1 MKICTYEEKHFK
13 DVEALWEEVFP
24 DDPPWN
30 AASIALPEKSNQQ
43 PELIIVAVDDD
54 HVIGS
59 IIAGYDGHRG
69 WLYALAVLNVHR
81 KKDVGT
87 KLVKEAEQR
96 LKKLGCQKINLQVR
110 SSNEGG
116 ISFYERLGFAV
127 EDRVS
132 MGKRTISPS

>member
-1 MKICTYEEKHFK
+1 
-13 DVEALWEEVFP
+13 
-24 DDPPWN
+24 
-30 AASIALPEKSNQQ
+30 
-43 PELIIVAVDDD
+43 
-54 HVIGS
+54 
-59 IIAGYDGHRG
+59 
-69 WLYALAVLNVHR
+69 LYALAVLNVHR
-81 KKDVGT
+81 KKGVGT

-110 SSNEGG
+110 STNEGG